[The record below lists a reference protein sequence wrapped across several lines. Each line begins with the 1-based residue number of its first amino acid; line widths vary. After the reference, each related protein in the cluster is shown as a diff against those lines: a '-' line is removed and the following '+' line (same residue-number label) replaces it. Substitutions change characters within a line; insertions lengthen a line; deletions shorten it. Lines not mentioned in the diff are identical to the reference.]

1 MLGKKKGGGGGGR
14 TEREISEQSKC
25 GTLIGPFRKL
35 NPGVAATREI
45 EIEHGSLEQMHM
57 G

>member
-35 NPGVAATREI
+35 NPGVAATR
-45 EIEHGSLEQMHM
+45 GDRDRAWALCS
-57 G
+57 

>member
-1 MLGKKKGGGGGGR
+1 VVLKEKRRRRCWERKREGRGRER

-35 NPGVAATREI
+35 NPSSVAA
-45 EIEHGSLEQMHM
+45 
-57 G
+57 